1 MSGKPSS
8 CPASDAFAYFQASQ
22 NLRTNNASLRLH
34 AVATLMVLT
43 WCAAVPVRRR
53 ARLVLE
59 GELGPYAAAGEGPI
73 CVAPEA
79 TVQKCDAEDWD
90 CRACKWLWRQQ
101 SFV

>member
-8 CPASDAFAYFQASQ
+8 CAASDAFAYFQASQ

-43 WCAAVPVRRR
+43 WRAAVPVRGR

-59 GELGPYAAAGEGPI
+59 REFGTIRGSWRGAYLRRARGRR
-73 CVAPEA
+73 
-79 TVQKCDAEDWD
+79 AE
-90 CRACKWLWRQQ
+90 
-101 SFV
+101 V